1 MAISLADLMHSAITL
16 VSQYGEPNIVSD
28 DGVVLIYA
36 QTSNELVDGYFPVH
50 TEGFAED
57 EVDSIVEA
65 ALEANIGLVYDP
77 KYADVT
83 SDSTFS
89 AFVLHPAPL
98 I

>member
-16 VSQYGEPNIVSD
+16 AAKYGEPQIVSD

-50 TEGFAED
+50 NAGFDEN

-65 ALEANIGLVYDP
+65 ALEANIGLIYDE

-83 SDSTFS
+83 SDSTFN
-89 AFVLHPAPL
+89 AFVLHPVPL